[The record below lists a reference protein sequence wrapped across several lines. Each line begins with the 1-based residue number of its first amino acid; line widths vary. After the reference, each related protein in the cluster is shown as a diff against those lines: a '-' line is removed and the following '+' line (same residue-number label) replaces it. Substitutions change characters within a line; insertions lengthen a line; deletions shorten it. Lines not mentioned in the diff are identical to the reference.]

1 MSFSK
6 ALRTSSV
13 SARQS
18 IGNED
23 AASSL
28 ITSSIATSRR
38 TPNSMIGGPR
48 QSDWRYSGARHAGG
62 IGAGGPLSTTSS
74 RPSTCSSIVN
84 MLITK
89 KKQGAAASHLIDK
102 NVPQN
107 VRHRAVAEKALDM
120 TVKNLMVRNPKL
132 PVDLVR
138 KLLGIELSRAMQNGR
153 LYTAKELNEIE
164 EKVFAEVN
172 LRVSHGQSIKN
183 VR

>member
-1 MSFSK
+1 
-6 ALRTSSV
+6 
-13 SARQS
+13 
-18 IGNED
+18 
-23 AASSL
+23 
-28 ITSSIATSRR
+28 
-38 TPNSMIGGPR
+38 
-48 QSDWRYSGARHAGG
+48 
-62 IGAGGPLSTTSS
+62 
-74 RPSTCSSIVN
+74 

-172 LRVSHGQSIKN
+172 LRVSHGQ
-183 VR
+183 

>member
-6 ALRTSSV
+6 AIRTSSV

-48 QSDWRYSGARHAGG
+48 QSEWRYAGVRHA
-62 IGAGGPLSTTSS
+62 GAGGPLSTTSS

-89 KKQGAAASHLIDK
+89 KKQGAVASHLIDK

-107 VRHRAVAEKALDM
+107 VRHRAVAEKALDLTM
-120 TVKNLMVRNPKL
+120 KNLMARNPKL

-138 KLLGIELSRAMQNGR
+138 KLLGIELSSAMQNGR

-164 EKVFAEVN
+164 EKVYAEVN
-172 LRVSHGQSIKN
+172 LRVSHGQ
-183 VR
+183 